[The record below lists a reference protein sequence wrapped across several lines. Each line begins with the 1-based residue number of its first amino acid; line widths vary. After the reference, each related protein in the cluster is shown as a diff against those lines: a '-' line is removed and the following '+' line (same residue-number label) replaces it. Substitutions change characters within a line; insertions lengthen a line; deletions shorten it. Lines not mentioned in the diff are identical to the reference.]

1 MNAPPISEATS
12 MVEEACSVMLEPE
25 TDDLICAN
33 DNRSDDPA
41 KTTSAN
47 KAIENDLI
55 SHPHLPP
62 TQIETEN

>member
-1 MNAPPISEATS
+1 
-12 MVEEACSVMLEPE
+12 MVEEACSAMLDPG

-41 KTTSAN
+41 KTMSAN